1 MTDKPKAKRGFA
13 AMPPETQQRV
23 TSMGGKAAHAQGKA
37 HTYSREEARAAAHK
51 RASLQQR
58 LKEIESR
65 YARLEEALNAIAA
78 GKADEWIDRR
88 SKYTRWIAYPGGIE
102 IIRQVAT
109 LVLRDIDEPDVT
121 DFWMK
126 PAEK

>member
-13 AMPPETQQRV
+13 AMKPATQQAIAGI
-23 TSMGGKAAHAQGKA
+23 GGKAAHEQGKA
-37 HTYSREEARAAAHK
+37 HTYSQEEARQAAKK

-58 LKEIESR
+58 LKESEAR
-65 YARLEEALNAIAA
+65 FARLKEALQLIAD
-78 GKADEWIDRR
+78 GKADEWIDSR
-88 SKYTRWIAYPGGIE
+88 SKYTRWIGYPGGIE

-109 LVLRDIDEPDVT
+109 LVVRDIDEPDIT

-126 PAEK
+126 PVEK